1 MLPAEGMCA
10 APGVSALKAFKP
22 DRCGWTQE
30 KKEAGSIGENC
41 YLGEKGKGT
50 CMYTVEAVATVEN
63 VKRSKLCF
71 FGVFSFVNRER

>member
-41 YLGEKGKGT
+41 YLGEKGKGNLYVHNGSGSD
-50 CMYTVEAVATVEN
+50 CGECE
-63 VKRSKLCF
+63 KK
-71 FGVFSFVNRER
+71 